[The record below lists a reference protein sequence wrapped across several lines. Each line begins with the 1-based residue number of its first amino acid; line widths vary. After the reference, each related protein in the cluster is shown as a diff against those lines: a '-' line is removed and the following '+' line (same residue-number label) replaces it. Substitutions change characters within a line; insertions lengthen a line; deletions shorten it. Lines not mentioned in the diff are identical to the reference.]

1 MRRYTTLAMES
12 RGDIRCITLDR
23 PERRNAFD
31 SRMISELT
39 QAFDESAQE
48 PSLRGILLS
57 SAGPVFCAGADIQWM
72 QSTSPVSDA
81 QATDDAHRL
90 TRMYRAIDGH
100 LSNAIVNITTTQPF
114 KGTMATRMRMR
125 NNAGNPS
132 MILTHPITS

>member
-57 SAGPVFCAGADIQWM
+57 SAGPVFAPGPIYNGCNPRLRSRMPRQQMTPTALPACIAPSTNLPVRSSPGCKGLPSEAG
-72 QSTSPVSDA
+72 SD
-81 QATDDAHRL
+81 
-90 TRMYRAIDGH
+90 
-100 LSNAIVNITTTQPF
+100 
-114 KGTMATRMRMR
+114 
-125 NNAGNPS
+125 
-132 MILTHPITS
+132 